1 MLFGTILRKYTKPT
15 DRRILLR
22 EMILWLSI
30 DDTQKNLFLESM
42 EFLDSEAIDILYE
55 RISRFVA
62 TLDEEAALEN
72 RKQVNS
78 TYSKIEQIENTERK
92 KTQNSF
98 NILLD
103 GI

>member
-1 MLFGTILRKYTKPT
+1 
-15 DRRILLR
+15 
-22 EMILWLSI
+22 MILWLSI

-42 EFLDSEAIDILYE
+42 EFLETEAIDILYE
-55 RISRFVA
+55 RIARFVS
-62 TLDEEAALEN
+62 TLDEEASIES
-72 RKQVNS
+72 RKQINS
-78 TYSKIEQIENTERK
+78 AYSKIEQIENTERK